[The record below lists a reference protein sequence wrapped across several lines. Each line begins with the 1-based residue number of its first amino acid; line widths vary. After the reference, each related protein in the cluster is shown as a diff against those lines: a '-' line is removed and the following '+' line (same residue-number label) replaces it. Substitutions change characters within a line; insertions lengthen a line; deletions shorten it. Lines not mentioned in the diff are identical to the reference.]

1 MLVWPAWGQAGPF
14 YWPVPGPSLTVCKPG
29 PSKAVHASGLGRGWT
44 QQSWWA
50 MVWEANAAMTLF
62 LEESWD
68 LEQTGPDLST

>member
-1 MLVWPAWGQAGPF
+1 M
-14 YWPVPGPSLTVCKPG
+14 PGPSLTVCKPG

-50 MVWEANAAMTLF
+50 MVWEANAAITLF